1 MATQNQLPVE
11 NQLMVSLNSEKIKN
25 RFNEVLGKN
34 APAFISALISVYNGN
49 ALLQQ
54 CPSKSILG
62 AAGLAATLNL
72 SITPSLGQAYI
83 VPFKSKGAYQASFQ
97 IGTKGLI
104 QLAHRTGRYVA
115 LHAGKVYEGEI
126 KGFNPVTGE
135 PIIGEKLSDEVVGYV
150 AYMRL
155 VNGFEKT
162 VYMSKAEVE
171 SHAEKYSQSYKTDKS
186 KGYKSS
192 PWSTNFDAMASK
204 TVLKKLLNAWG
215 ILSADMA
222 EALQAD
228 QAVVDRHTVTYVDNG
243 NNVQNRD
250 EIFIP
255 EEPEPSIEVEPQ
267 FDAETGEIIAIGGLS
282 NAQD

>member
-1 MATQNQLPVE
+1 MANQLPAVL
-11 NQLMVSLNSEKIKN
+11 QSDKIKT

-34 APAFISALISVYNGN
+34 APAFISALLSVYNSN
-49 ALLQQ
+49 NLLQQ
-54 CPSKSILG
+54 CSEMSILG

-83 VPFKSKGAYQASFQ
+83 VPFKGKATFQ

-126 KGFNPVTGE
+126 RRFNPVTGE
-135 PIIGEKLSDEVVGYV
+135 PEIGEKISDEVVGYI

-171 SHAEKYSQSYKTDKS
+171 SHAEKYSQSYAYDKKFGKT
-186 KGYKSS
+186 SS

-215 ILSADMA
+215 VLSADMA

-228 QAVVDRHTVTYVDNG
+228 QSVVDKHTVTYVDNG
-243 NNVQNRD
+243 NNTQSRE
-250 EIFIP
+250 EIFVP
-255 EEPEPSIEVEPQ
+255 DDTLTV
-267 FDAETGEIIAIGGLS
+267 DAETGEVINGGIS
-282 NAQD
+282 NATD

>member
-1 MATQNQLPVE
+1 MATQNQLRV
-11 NQLMVSLNSEKIKN
+11 VLNSEKIKT

-34 APAFISALISVYNGN
+34 APAFMSALLSVYNGN

-54 CPSKSILG
+54 CSDMSILG

-83 VPFKSKGAYQASFQ
+83 VPFKSKGVYQAQFQ
-97 IGTKGLI
+97 LGVHGLI
-104 QLAHRTGRYVA
+104 QLAHRTGRYTA

-126 KGFNPVTGE
+126 RRFNPVTGE
-135 PIIGEKLSDEVVGYV
+135 PEIGEKISDEVVGYI

-162 VYMSKAEVE
+162 VYMSKAEIE
-171 SHAEKYSQSYKTDKS
+171 AHAQKYSQGYRADKN
-186 KGYKSS
+186 KGWKSS

-215 ILSADMA
+215 VLSADMA

-228 QAVVDRHTVTYVDNG
+228 QGVVDKHTITYVDNG
-243 NNVQNRD
+243 DNVQNRD
-250 EIFIP
+250 EIFVP
-255 EEPEPSIEVEPQ
+255 EETEPSIDVEPQ
-267 FDAETGEIIAIGGLS
+267 FDIETGEVITGGGLS

>member
-1 MATQNQLPVE
+1 MANQLPAVL
-11 NQLMVSLNSEKIKN
+11 QSDKIKT

-34 APAFISALISVYNGN
+34 APAFISALLSVYNSN
-49 ALLQQ
+49 NLLQQ
-54 CPSKSILG
+54 CSEMSILG

-83 VPFKSKGAYQASFQ
+83 VPYKGKATFQ
-97 IGTKGLI
+97 IGVRGLT

-126 KGFNPVTGE
+126 RRFNPVTGE
-135 PIIGEKLSDEVVGYV
+135 PEIGEKISDEVVGYV

-162 VYMSKAEVE
+162 VYMTKAEIE
-171 SHAEKYSQSYKTDKS
+171 EHAERYSQSYKTDKS

-215 ILSADMA
+215 VLSADMA

-243 NNVQNRD
+243 GNSQSRE
-250 EIFIP
+250 EIFVP
-255 EEPEPSIEVEPQ
+255 TDDDELTV
-267 FDAETGEIIAIGGLS
+267 DAETGEVINGGLS
-282 NAQD
+282 NATD

>member
-1 MATQNQLPVE
+1 
-11 NQLMVSLNSEKIKN
+11 MVSLNSEKIKN

-49 ALLQQ
+49 ALLQK
-54 CPSKSILG
+54 CPGKSILG

-83 VPFKSKGAYQASFQ
+83 IPFKSKGVYQAQFQ
-97 IGTKGLI
+97 LGVHGLI
-104 QLAHRTGRYVA
+104 QLAHRTGRYTA

-126 KGFNPVTGE
+126 RRFNPVTGE
-135 PIIGEKLSDEVVGYV
+135 PEIGEKISDEVVGYI

-162 VYMSKAEVE
+162 VYMSKAEIE
-171 SHAEKYSQSYKTDKS
+171 AHAEKYSQGYRADKNQ
-186 KGYKSS
+186 GWKSS

-222 EALQAD
+222 QALQAD
-228 QAVVDRHTVTYVDNG
+228 QGVVDKHTITYVDNG

-267 FDAETGEIIAIGGLS
+267 FDAETGEIITLGGLS